1 MAKHHVAGAAP
12 DLNVVPVQV
21 LDGLGRD
28 VLGLVDVDVGRTG
41 GQLTEVQV
49 EARLIGVL
57 HDFSEQLLNVKSGHV
72 LDIAVEARP
81 VVFHAVVV
89 LRRFIGHGLD
99 QSNGGKGGQQQQSCE
114 QAGRGS
120 SRGGH
125 RFPLHK
131 SPL

>member
-12 DLNVVPVQV
+12 HLNVVPVQV

-28 VLGLVDVDVGRTG
+28 VLGLVHVDVGRTG
-41 GQLTEVQV
+41 GQLSEVQV
-49 EARLIGVL
+49 EACLVSVL

-99 QSNGGKGGQQQQSCE
+99 QSNGG
-114 QAGRGS
+114 
-120 SRGGH
+120 
-125 RFPLHK
+125 
-131 SPL
+131 